1 MNHTP
6 GPWHVSPDMRGVG
19 NLPVAGVEDANDQA
33 VANCGRGGDS
43 AANARLIAAA
53 PELLAALTAVEARL
67 TSVAR
72 AFYVDG
78 KQKALQSAFQGWK
91 DDITPARS
99 ALAKASVLPRN
110 F

>member
-6 GPWHVSPDMRGVG
+6 GPWHCNGQTVYGPLTDGDR
-19 NLPVAGVEDANDQA
+19 DYICT
-33 VANCGRGGDS
+33 CGDVVHDEH

>member
-1 MNHTP
+1 MTWYFKLGSMGQALVIDEADGRN
-6 GPWHVSPDMRGVG
+6 V
-19 NLPVAGVEDANDQA
+19 A
-33 VANCGRGGDS
+33 VAYDEKD
-43 AANARLIAAA
+43 AALLAAA